1 MELDNTDKRLLELL
15 QFNADSTIKSLSLEL
30 NLSTTAVHER
40 VKKLE
45 RNGIITHYTALVDK
59 KKVGRD
65 FVVLCH
71 IQLEKHRQE
80 TIQEF
85 EDEVSSLKEVLEVY
99 HVSGQSDY
107 ILKVCVADM
116 EAYREFMVNKLT
128 KIRHIGSTQSTFVIS
143 EVKNSTAIT
152 WY

>member
-1 MELDNTDKRLLELL
+1 MELDAIDKQLLELL
-15 QFNADSTIKSLSLEL
+15 QVNADSTIKALALEL

-40 VKKLE
+40 IKKLE
-45 RNGIITHYTALVDK
+45 RNGIITHYAALVDK

-65 FVVLCH
+65 FIVLCH

-80 TIQEF
+80 SIQEF
-85 EDEVSSLKEVLEVY
+85 EAEVSALKEVLEVY
-99 HVSGQSDY
+99 HVSGQADY
-107 ILKVCVADM
+107 ILKVCVTNM
-116 EAYREFMVNKLT
+116 EAYREFVVNKLT

-152 WY
+152 W

>member
-1 MELDNTDKRLLELL
+1 MDLDLIDQRLLELL
-15 QFNADSTIKSLSLEL
+15 QINADSTIKALALEL

-40 VKKLE
+40 IKKLE
-45 RNGIITHYTALVDK
+45 RNGVITHYTAIVDK

-80 TIQEF
+80 SIQEF
-85 EDEVSSLKEVLEVY
+85 EAEVSSLQEVLEVY

-116 EAYREFMVNKLT
+116 EAYREFVVNKLT
-128 KIRHIGSTQSTFVIS
+128 KIKHIGSTQSTFVIS
-143 EVKNSTAIT
+143 EVKNSTVIT
-152 WY
+152 W